1 VPAVKKNR
9 QSAPAGVAPAAKF
22 FIVHR
27 SLIFLF
33 SQAAGDIQSNIKKIL
48 LICYS
53 SSIAIIANS
62 PSLLAALP
70 NNNLH

>member
-33 SQAAGDIQSNIKKIL
+33 SQAAGDIQNNI
-48 LICYS
+48 
-53 SSIAIIANS
+53 
-62 PSLLAALP
+62 
-70 NNNLH
+70 